1 MKKKKKIKIIKLV
14 VVAFF
19 IITVSIIL
27 RVYKITT
34 VNEIISIIRDRKE
47 IAALVYLVLFTFLP
61 TFFMPVTVLAI
72 ATGAVFGFLAA
83 SFYTFVGAFLNSSL
97 TFFISKYFAY
107 DIINDY
113 LDNKYK
119 DEYEK
124 LKKNTKGR
132 DGFVLNLILRLL
144 PIAPFTLFNYLCG
157 AAGYDY
163 KIFITST
170 LLGILPGMFC
180 YVNIGASSIDGLTPR
195 LVASISVLIAFL
207 VLTTFLAKKYYYKKR

>member
-1 MKKKKKIKIIKLV
+1 MKKDKKNKTIKLV
-14 VVAFF
+14 IVAFL
-19 IITVSIIL
+19 IITVAIVL
-27 RVYKITT
+27 RVNNITT
-34 VNEIISIIRDRKE
+34 VNEIIGIIRDKKE
-47 IAALVYLVLFTFLP
+47 IAALVYIMLFTILP
-61 TFFMPVTVLAI
+61 IFFMPVTVLAI
-72 ATGAVFGFLAA
+72 AAGAVFGFFAA
-83 SFYTFVGAFLNSSL
+83 SIYTFVGAFLNATL

-124 LKKNTKGR
+124 LKKNTKGKN
-132 DGFVLNLILRLL
+132 GFVLNLILRLL

-163 KIFITST
+163 KIFILST

-180 YVNIGASSIDGLTPR
+180 YVNIGASSIDGLTLS

-207 VLTTFLAKKYYYKKR
+207 VLTTFLAKKYYYKK

>member
-1 MKKKKKIKIIKLV
+1 MDKKRKIKIIKLV
-14 VVAFF
+14 IVLIL

-27 RVYKITT
+27 RVNNVTT
-34 VNEIISIIRDRKE
+34 VNEIISIIRENKE
-47 IAALVYLVLFTFLP
+47 VGAISYILLFTFLP

-72 ATGAVFGFLAA
+72 AAGAVFGFLPA
-83 SFYTFVGAFLNSSL
+83 SLYTFIAAFLNSSL
-97 TFFISKYFAY
+97 TFFISKYYAY

-113 LDNKYK
+113 LDNKYE

-124 LKKNTKGR
+124 IKKNTKGR
-132 DGFVLNLILRLL
+132 DGFILILVLRLL
-144 PIAPFTLFNYLCG
+144 PIAPYTMLNYLCG

-170 LLGILPGMFC
+170 LLGIIPGMLC

-195 LVASISVLIAFL
+195 LAASISVLIAFL
-207 VLTTFLAKKYYYKKR
+207 ILTTFLAKKYYYKK

>member
-1 MKKKKKIKIIKLV
+1 MKKDKKNKTIKLV
-14 VVAFF
+14 IVAFL
-19 IITVSIIL
+19 IITVAIVL
-27 RVYKITT
+27 RVNNLTT
-34 VNEIISIIRDRKE
+34 VNEIISIIRDKKE
-47 IAALVYLVLFTFLP
+47 IAALVYIMLFTFLP
-61 TFFMPVTVLAI
+61 IFFMPVTVLAI
-72 ATGAVFGFLAA
+72 AAGAVFGFLKA
-83 SFYTFVGAFLNSSL
+83 SFYTFVGVFFNASL
-97 TFFISKYFAY
+97 TYLISKHFAY

-113 LDNKYK
+113 LDEKYK
-119 DEYEK
+119 VEYEK

-132 DGFVLNLILRLL
+132 DGFVLNLVLRLL

-163 KIFITST
+163 KIFILST

-207 VLTTFLAKKYYYKKR
+207 VLTTFLAKKYYYKK

>member
-14 VVAFF
+14 IVLIF
-19 IITVSIIL
+19 IIAVSIIL
-27 RVYKITT
+27 RVNKVTS
-34 VNEIISIIRDRKE
+34 VNEIISIIRDKKE
-47 IAALVYLVLFTFLP
+47 IASIIYIMLFTFLP

-72 ATGAVFGFLAA
+72 AAGAVFGFLAA

-119 DEYEK
+119 KEYEK
-124 LKKNTKGR
+124 IKMNTKGR
-132 DGFVLNLILRLL
+132 DGFVLILVLRLL
-144 PIAPFTLFNYLCG
+144 PIAPYTMLNYLCG

-163 KIFITST
+163 KIFILST
-170 LLGILPGMFC
+170 LLGIIPGMLC
-180 YVNIGASSIDGLTPR
+180 YVNIGASSIDGFTPK
-195 LVASISVLIAFL
+195 LAISISILLAFII
-207 VLTTFLAKKYYYKKR
+207 LTTFLAKKYYYKK

>member
-1 MKKKKKIKIIKLV
+1 MKKKKQIKIIKLV
-14 VVAFF
+14 IVLIL

-27 RVYKITT
+27 RVNKITT
-34 VNEIISIIRDRKE
+34 VNEIISIIRDKKE
-47 IAALVYLVLFTFLP
+47 VAALVYIMLFTFLP

-72 ATGAVFGFLAA
+72 AAGAVFGFLAA
-83 SFYTFVGAFLNSSL
+83 SFYTFVGAFLNATL

-124 LKKNTKGR
+124 LKKNTKGKN
-132 DGFVLNLILRLL
+132 GFILNLILRLL

-163 KIFITST
+163 KIFILST

-207 VLTTFLAKKYYYKKR
+207 VLTTFLAKKYYYKK

>member
-47 IAALVYLVLFTFLP
+47 VAALVYIMLFTFLP

-72 ATGAVFGFLAA
+72 AAGAVFGFLAA
-83 SFYTFVGAFLNSSL
+83 SFYTFVGAFLNATL

-132 DGFVLNLILRLL
+132 NGFVLNLILRLL
-144 PIAPFTLFNYLCG
+144 PIASFTLFNYLCG
-157 AAGYDY
+157 TAGYDY
-163 KIFITST
+163 KIFILST
-170 LLGILPGMFC
+170 LIGILPGMFC

-195 LVASISVLIAFL
+195 LAASISVLIAFL
-207 VLTTFLAKKYYYKKR
+207 VLTTFLAKKYYYKK

>member
-1 MKKKKKIKIIKLV
+1 MNKKKQIKIIKLAV
-14 VVAFF
+14 VIIL

-47 IAALVYLVLFTFLP
+47 VAALVYIMLFTFLP

-72 ATGAVFGFLAA
+72 AAGAVFGFLAA
-83 SFYTFVGAFLNSSL
+83 SFYTFVGAFLNATL

-119 DEYEK
+119 DECEK
-124 LKKNTKGR
+124 LKKNTKGKN
-132 DGFVLNLILRLL
+132 GFVLILILRLL
-144 PIAPFTLFNYLCG
+144 PIAPFTLFNYLC
-157 AAGYDY
+157 
-163 KIFITST
+163 FI
-170 LLGILPGMFC
+170 
-180 YVNIGASSIDGLTPR
+180 
-195 LVASISVLIAFL
+195 
-207 VLTTFLAKKYYYKKR
+207 

>member
-14 VVAFF
+14 IVLIL

-27 RVYKITT
+27 RVNKITN

-61 TFFMPVTVLAI
+61 TFFMSVTVLAI
-72 ATGAVFGFLAA
+72 AAGAVFGFLAA
-83 SFYTFVGAFLNSSL
+83 SFYTFVGAFLNATF

-132 DGFVLNLILRLL
+132 NGFVLNLILRLL

-163 KIFITST
+163 KIFILST

-207 VLTTFLAKKYYYKKR
+207 VLTTFLAKKYYYKK

>member
-1 MKKKKKIKIIKLV
+1 MKRKKQIKIIKLV
-14 VVAFF
+14 IVLVL
-19 IITVSIIL
+19 IITISIIL
-27 RVYKITT
+27 RVNKITT

-47 IAALVYLVLFTFLP
+47 VAALVYIMLFTFLP

-72 ATGAVFGFLAA
+72 AAGAVFGFLDA
-83 SFYTFVGAFLNSSL
+83 SFYTFVGAFLNATL

-119 DEYEK
+119 VEYEK
-124 LKKNTKGR
+124 LKKNTKGKN
-132 DGFVLNLILRLL
+132 GFILNLILRLL

-180 YVNIGASSIDGLTPR
+180 YVNIGASSIDGLSSR

-207 VLTTFLAKKYYYKKR
+207 VLTTFLAKKYYYKK